1 MRTGL
6 VGALKGAQHA
16 GAIHHGGRYVVAFGR
31 ALLDGLGGQAAGQ
44 GDFLVLL
51 HSPIAVSFYVV
62 AALFL
67 TVPWLLKRV
76 QR

>member
-1 MRTGL
+1 M
-6 VGALKGAQHA
+6 
-16 GAIHHGGRYVVAFGR
+16 
-31 ALLDGLGGQAAGQ
+31 LDGLGGQAAGQ